1 MRWERDFS
9 SLGGFGGCEFGRGV
23 VVGIMMMG
31 MRGEVEDE
39 WKGRRDFR

>member
-23 VVGIMMMG
+23 VDEGVKWKMSGRVEGIL
-31 MRGEVEDE
+31 DE
-39 WKGRRDFR
+39 L